1 MKRDGVSSPVGLKIT
16 RVGAHM
22 KFMRLLIF
30 GTVML
35 MANGTGAQSSVKL
48 FHLDEATISDVHAA
62 YQSGALTSVKLVQ
75 AYLERIRACDQAGPK
90 LNVVIF
96 LNPRALEEAAALDEH
111 FRKTGK
117 FVGPLHGIPVLLK
130 DNINTNDMPTTGGSL
145 SLAGYIPGTD
155 AAVTQKLRSAG

>member
-1 MKRDGVSSPVGLKIT
+1 CEICWRRLSEEASASRKMKRDRIKPGWIKKLPAMGVP
-16 RVGAHM
+16 M
-22 KFMRLLIF
+22 KFMRLLMF

-35 MANGTGAQSSVKL
+35 MANGAGAQNSVKP

-62 YQSGALTSVKLVQ
+62 YKSGALTSVRLVQ

-96 LNPRALEEAAALDEH
+96 LNPRALQEAAALDEH
-111 FRKTGK
+111 FRRTGK

-130 DNINTNDMPTTGGSL
+130 DN
-145 SLAGYIPGTD
+145 
-155 AAVTQKLRSAG
+155 